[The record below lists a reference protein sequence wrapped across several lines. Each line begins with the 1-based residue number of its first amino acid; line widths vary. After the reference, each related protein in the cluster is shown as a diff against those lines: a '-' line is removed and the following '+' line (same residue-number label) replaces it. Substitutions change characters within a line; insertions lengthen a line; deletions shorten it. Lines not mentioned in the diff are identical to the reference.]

1 MEEGIICE
9 ECWSPASGECS
20 DTSCPRV
27 RNENWDK
34 GYRADPGGHGAPRV
48 EVRHSS
54 TEADSPRARPQPS
67 WQAWP
72 LPTPGSRG
80 PVDHSLSA
88 SSHPAPTGSKSL
100 GKGPRVNVVQS
111 WDHGILTWDRARI
124 LSLQTL
130 SGDGGRA
137 FRDPH
142 PCLRFPL

>member
-1 MEEGIICE
+1 MRNVGAQ
-9 ECWSPASGECS
+9 PLASAATEAVPEFEMKIGTK
-20 DTSCPRV
+20 DT
-27 RNENWDK
+27 N
-34 GYRADPGGHGAPRV
+34 GADRGGHGAPRV

-54 TEADSPRARPQPS
+54 TEAESPWARPQPS

-72 LPTPGSRG
+72 LPTPRSRG

-130 SGDGGRA
+130 SGDWGRA